1 MCYRQKRGDF
11 LLATRLQSSPHLIG
25 GTVTPLSIDAITHDT
40 TALQDFKRD
49 CIVGSHMDDDLVRA
63 YALEAQKA
71 MEEEAN
77 RRIAEQTDAEEEE
90 RLRNTRVEDVVE
102 TEHLVPV
109 LLSRLGSVRAALDG
123 HGGGIAVSKW
133 ERVTNGF
140 SFVLDLT
147 GACLSCGAAPGTLE
161 GVRNDLESDAEIE
174 RIQFSTTLLDTFD
187 ELGRE
192 FILAHGN
199 VEFVDVSSG
208 N

>member
-1 MCYRQKRGDF
+1 
-11 LLATRLQSSPHLIG
+11 
-25 GTVTPLSIDAITHDT
+25 
-40 TALQDFKRD
+40 
-49 CIVGSHMDDDLVRA
+49 MDDDLVRA

-90 RLRNTRVEDVVE
+90 RLRNTRIEDVVE
-102 TEHLVPV
+102 TDHLVPV
-109 LLSRLGSVRAALDG
+109 LLSRLGMVRAALDG

-133 ERVTNGF
+133 ERKESGF
-140 SFVLDLT
+140 RFVLDLT

-161 GVRNDLESDAEIE
+161 GVRNDLQADTEIE
-174 RIQFSTTLLDTFD
+174 LVQFSTNLLDTFD

>member
-1 MCYRQKRGDF
+1 ME
-11 LLATRLQSSPHLIG
+11 
-25 GTVTPLSIDAITHDT
+25 
-40 TALQDFKRD
+40 
-49 CIVGSHMDDDLVRA
+49 DDLVKA

-71 MEEEAN
+71 MEEEAK
-77 RRIAEQTDAEEEE
+77 RRIAEQSDAEEEE
-90 RLRNTRVEDVVE
+90 RLRNTRIEDVVE

-109 LLSRLGSVRAALDG
+109 LLSRLGTVRAALDG
-123 HGGGIAVSKW
+123 HGGGIAVAQW

-140 SFVLDLT
+140 DLVLDLT

-161 GVRNDLESDAEIE
+161 GVRNDLEADAEIE
-174 RIQFSTTLLDTFD
+174 RIRFSSSLLDTFD

-199 VEFVDVSSG
+199 VEFVDVPSG